1 MRCIFY
7 GDRDRCYAG
16 SLPATIGNYSPD
28 NEILTKYCET
38 ETFRECPRYLATI
51 EFLSVKID

>member
-16 SLPATIGNYSPD
+16 SLPATVGNYSPD
-28 NEILTKYCET
+28 SEVQARFCET
-38 ETFRECPRYLATI
+38 ETFNECPRYLATI
-51 EFLSVKID
+51 EFLSVKK